1 MNENIARFRLG
12 RAIASVAGTDRW
24 NSPFKAAQLGF
35 YVQDK
40 WDVTDR
46 FQLTYGIRIDLPMLL
61 DTPLENKDFNNWAA
75 EHGYDLQTNQKIAVK
90 PLWSPRLGFRYDVLG
105 NRAVIVRGGV
115 GIFTGRIPF
124 VWISNSF
131 SNTGVAQF
139 NYDTG
144 SGKGGDK
151 AFIVNQGTIMQNVPS
166 TSQGAPAFAA
176 QTINVF
182 DKNFKFGQQLRAD
195 LAVDVTGPLG
205 IKWTVEGI
213 YSKTLNDMIVKKLN
227 MEATGK
233 TWGETNGFDFDNRP
247 MFQTMKSTPNILYL
261 DNVSEGYSYNISVK
275 AEKSFDFGL
284 DLMASYTYGHA
295 KTVNNGS
302 SSVAASNFQ
311 YNYTHK
317 DPNAAEL
324 EVSNFDV
331 PHQVMASAY
340 QHISWNKNPGRTF
353 DNKTTIGLIYTGN
366 SGAPFSI
373 YTYGDMNGDGVN
385 NDLMFIPTDAQI
397 DQLLAAGHFAAT
409 SKFTTEQQVANF
421 KQWLANDEYLSSH
434 RGEFCERNG
443 DYEKWENRL
452 DLHLD
457 HKFGFKVGKEIRY
470 LQIGFDI
477 INFTNML
484 SKKWGATMSQG
495 GYNYYSPLTISKGKY
510 QFTQPGNYDMR
521 SYSDYYSRWRMQ
533 LSAKLTF

>member
-1 MNENIARFRLG
+1 M
-12 RAIASVAGTDRW
+12 
-24 NSPFKAAQLGF
+24 
-35 YVQDK
+35 
-40 WDVTDR
+40 
-46 FQLTYGIRIDLPMLL
+46 PMLL
-61 DTPLENKDFNNWAA
+61 DTPLENKDFNAWAQ
-75 EHGYDLQTNQKIAVK
+75 EKGYNLQTDQKIAVK

-105 NRAVIVRGGV
+105 NHAVIVRGGV

-139 NYDTG
+139 SYDTG
-144 SGKGGDK
+144 NGKGGDK
-151 AFIVNQGTIMQNVPS
+151 QFLVNQGTIMQNVPQ

-195 LAVDVTGPLG
+195 LAVDVTDPLG

-213 YSKTLNDMIVKKLN
+213 YSKTLNDIIIKKLN
-227 MEATGK
+227 IEATGK

-247 MFQTMKSTPNILYL
+247 MFQTMKNTPNILYL
-261 DNVSEGYSYNISVK
+261 DNVTKGYSYNISVK

-317 DPNAAEL
+317 NPNEAEL
-324 EVSNFDV
+324 EVSNFDI
-331 PHQVMASAY
+331 PHQVMVSAY
-340 QHISWNKNPGRTF
+340 QHFNWNKNPGRTF

-373 YTYGDMNGDGVN
+373 FTNGDMNGDGVN
-385 NDLMFIPTDAQI
+385 NDLMYVPTDAQI
-397 DQLLAAGHFAAT
+397 DQLAAAGHFVAT
-409 SKFTTEQQVANF
+409 SKFSHEQQVDNF
-421 KQWLANDEYLSSH
+421 KQWIANDDYLSSH

-443 DYEKWENRL
+443 DYEDWENRL
-452 DLHLD
+452 DLHFD
-457 HKFGFKVGKEIRY
+457 HKFGFKVGKDIRY
-470 LQIGFDI
+470 LQIGLDV
-477 INFTNML
+477 INFTNLL

-510 QFTQPGNYDMR
+510 QFQQKGDYDMR

>member
-1 MNENIARFRLG
+1 
-12 RAIASVAGTDRW
+12 
-24 NSPFKAAQLGF
+24 
-35 YVQDK
+35 
-40 WDVTDR
+40 
-46 FQLTYGIRIDLPMLL
+46 
-61 DTPLENKDFNNWAA
+61 
-75 EHGYDLQTNQKIAVK
+75 
-90 PLWSPRLGFRYDVLG
+90 
-105 NRAVIVRGGV
+105 
-115 GIFTGRIPF
+115 
-124 VWISNSF
+124 
-131 SNTGVAQF
+131 
-139 NYDTG
+139 
-144 SGKGGDK
+144 
-151 AFIVNQGTIMQNVPS
+151 
-166 TSQGAPAFAA
+166 
-176 QTINVF
+176 
-182 DKNFKFGQQLRAD
+182 
-195 LAVDVTGPLG
+195 
-205 IKWTVEGI
+205 
-213 YSKTLNDMIVKKLN
+213 
-227 MEATGK
+227 
-233 TWGETNGFDFDNRP
+233 
-247 MFQTMKSTPNILYL
+247 
-261 DNVSEGYSYNISVK
+261 
-275 AEKSFDFGL
+275 
-284 DLMASYTYGHA
+284 
-295 KTVNNGS
+295 
-302 SSVAASNFQ
+302 
-311 YNYTHK
+311 
-317 DPNAAEL
+317 
-324 EVSNFDV
+324 
-331 PHQVMASAY
+331 MASAY

-366 SGAPFSI
+366 SGAPYSI
-373 YTYGDMNGDGVN
+373 YTNGDMNGDGAN

-510 QFTQPGNYDMR
+510 SFQQNGDYDMR